1 MVPWEK
7 KLHPPPS
14 GLVLREV
21 LLRPGPSWKSR
32 ITNTV
37 TVDFPLSLKKRERE
51 KKKKAFLLFEVFF
64 KRQFWKYKACRE
76 KRAKFSWQCQRYQH
90 SWNGG
95 LVASEIPAVRLWIF
109 HWTFPVQTDVGSLET
124 LNIYYCS
131 LIHLFFFHMKLLV
144 PSNPLTAS

>member
-51 KKKKAFLLFEVFF
+51 KKKKLSCCLKSFLKDNSENIRPV
-64 KRQFWKYKACRE
+64 E
-76 KRAKFSWQCQRYQH
+76 KKEPSFHGNAKDI
-90 SWNGG
+90 NILEMGG
-95 LVASEIPAVRLWIF
+95 W
-109 HWTFPVQTDVGSLET
+109 
-124 LNIYYCS
+124 
-131 LIHLFFFHMKLLV
+131 
-144 PSNPLTAS
+144 